1 MKCDMCSSVALEQV
15 PIPHTRPSSAAQEV
29 PDARTDLKR
38 NQLRPSSAPPRGPA
52 NGGTLNMP
60 PRPAT
65 AISRSFRPGTA
76 SSKGRPGTAGSL
88 RLKGSVPEDGIP
100 DDMEEEVSEEDDVEI
115 LRMTRIEKL
124 RIEQGKN
131 LYHIVREEQELEKE
145 RLRMLS
151 AVQPSKV
158 AHLNRSVAVFWP
170 A

>member
-1 MKCDMCSSVALEQV
+1 
-15 PIPHTRPSSAAQEV
+15 
-29 PDARTDLKR
+29 
-38 NQLRPSSAPPRGPA
+38 
-52 NGGTLNMP
+52 
-60 PRPAT
+60 
-65 AISRSFRPGTA
+65 
-76 SSKGRPGTAGSL
+76 
-88 RLKGSVPEDGIP
+88 
-100 DDMEEEVSEEDDVEI
+100 MEEEVSEEDDVEI

-124 RIEQGKN
+124 RIEQGRN

>member
-1 MKCDMCSSVALEQV
+1 
-15 PIPHTRPSSAAQEV
+15 
-29 PDARTDLKR
+29 
-38 NQLRPSSAPPRGPA
+38 
-52 NGGTLNMP
+52 
-60 PRPAT
+60 
-65 AISRSFRPGTA
+65 
-76 SSKGRPGTAGSL
+76 
-88 RLKGSVPEDGIP
+88 
-100 DDMEEEVSEEDDVEI
+100 MEEEVSEEDDVEI